1 MHLHL
6 LIAILVTVILSACS
20 SKNGSGSSSLTLN
33 LPTAEQLKAAKPLNA
48 QKIAA
53 ADLDFAKACFMVSI
67 TGEGIVDSAK
77 AKCDVP
83 SGVFAGS
90 APPGGK
96 LEIDVVKGTKR
107 KIEVFAYFRSSASA
121 PCVKHESIN
130 QFDPGSVARVGSKI
144 ADLVQDRENV
154 DIDISLPAAGQT
166 LVSQYGLP
174 AFCASGTT
182 TVLGEGSS
190 RIVSARQSASTTHF
204 KVESVVTG
212 LATGPSLKTP
222 SGISVRFSHIAKDK
236 DTQ

>member
-6 LIAILVTVILSACS
+6 LIAIFVAVVLSACS
-20 SKNGSGSSSLTLN
+20 PKNDSGSSSLTLN
-33 LPTAEQLKAAKPLNA
+33 LPTAEQLKAAKPLAA

-90 APPGGK
+90 AAPGGK

-107 KIEVFAYFRSSASA
+107 KIEVFAYFRSSAST
-121 PCVKHESIN
+121 PCVKRESIN

-144 ADLVQDRENV
+144 ADLVQDRETV

-182 TVLGEGSS
+182 VLGEGSS
-190 RIVSARQSASTTHF
+190 RIVSARQSASTTSF

-212 LATGPSLKTP
+212 LATGPSLKTA